1 MAPAGFPEQARP
13 SRPARWEH
21 PAAGARLAG
30 SQAAGHQRPAGLLA
44 PVHPEGDSAR
54 RKAAARGLRPAANGA
69 ASRQP
74 GAAAF
79 QAAESAPHLEAELE
93 AEAEAEA
100 EQPRAAKAASAV
112 MVPQRAAAEQAEPPD
127 AEARA
132 PRAAEPADARE
143 AQRPG
148 AAAVSDAAE
157 EPQAALRAAA
167 GVRGAVAPHAGAAGE
182 VAEARAAA
190 PLPGE
195 AAGEQDEAEPPR
207 VAAELQAVP
216 GGAVQR
222 PAAGHPAAAAGLA
235 VDHAAVA
242 WADRPGRPRRRGRL
256 DPAP

>member
-30 SQAAGHQRPAGLLA
+30 SQAAGHQRPAGLPA
-44 PVHPEGDSAR
+44 PVHPERESAR
-54 RKAAARGLRPAANGA
+54 RKAAATGLRPAANGA

-79 QAAESAPHLEAELE
+79 QAAESAPHLEAEL
-93 AEAEAEA
+93 EAEA

-132 PRAAEPADARE
+132 PRAAEPADAPE

-167 GVRGAVAPHAGAAGE
+167 AVRGAVAPHAGAAGE

-235 VDHAAVA
+235 VDPAAVA